1 MNTLYEF
8 EVNKEVTK
16 KHEEKSKNDEG
27 EEITITKDVTE
38 FVPVTFAIQKPN
50 RKLYE
55 SGELH
60 YGVRL
65 SEGIKA
71 GLLTRA
77 LLAKRYKDDGG
88 PMSEPE
94 KKRYAEL
101 YYQLAY
107 QQDQL
112 EKLKLNIDKKDED
125 TRNKLAGEIMAEITF
140 LQEELQE
147 YELAQ
152 SSLFDQTAEKRAQNQ
167 TIMWWVLHLAHQKSE
182 DGNYT
187 PVFGAGELSFDEMLD
202 KYDEIEERS
211 EPFWTEVI
219 KKYAY
224 FITFWYTNGL
234 SDQSQFEEI
243 EKMYKLEN
251 GIDLEELE
259 NEESSEEAKA
269 EESETEKTK
278 ADAKEKPKK
287 KTRKTKK
294 KAEAKSEEVEVKEP
308 EAEKPKDEETL
319 AEPAEA

>member
-8 EVNKEVTK
+8 EINREVTK
-16 KHEEKSKNDEG
+16 KVEEKSTNDKG
-27 EEITITKDVTE
+27 EEITITKDKIE
-38 FVPVTFAIQKPN
+38 NEPVTFAIQKPN
-50 RKLYE
+50 RRLFE
-55 SGELH
+55 AGELY
-60 YGVRL
+60 YGVKL

-77 LLAKRYKDDGG
+77 LLAKRYQDDGG

-107 QQDQL
+107 QQDLL
-112 EKLKLNIDKKDED
+112 EKLKLNLDKKSEEE
-125 TRNKLAGEIMAEITF
+125 RNRAAADIMAEITF

-167 TIMWWVLHLAHQKSE
+167 TIMWWVLHLAYQK
-182 DGNYT
+182 DGENWNA
-187 PVFGAGELSFDEMLD
+187 VFGADDDLEFDQMLD
-202 KYDEIEERS
+202 TYDEIEERN

-224 FITFWYTNGL
+224 FVTFWYTNGL
-234 SDQSQFEEI
+234 SEQSQFEEV

-251 GIDLEELE
+251 GIINLEDLEKEEEEKAKE
-259 NEESSEEAKA
+259 NPKAKKKPKAKKSAAKPKAEEKAENQEEAK
-269 EESETEKTK
+269 ETE
-278 ADAKEKPKK
+278 AKG
-287 KTRKTKK
+287 
-294 KAEAKSEEVEVKEP
+294 
-308 EAEKPKDEETL
+308 
-319 AEPAEA
+319 

>member
-8 EVNKEVTK
+8 EVNKEITEK
-16 KHEEKSKNDEG
+16 QEEKSKNEKG
-27 EEITITKDVTE
+27 EEITISKDVTK

-60 YGVRL
+60 YGVKL

-107 QQDQL
+107 QQDLL
-112 EKLKLNIDKKDED
+112 EKLKLNLEKKSEEE
-125 TRNKLAGEIMAEITF
+125 RNRAAADIMAEITF

-167 TIMWWVLHLAHQKSE
+167 TIMWWVLHLAYEKGEGGS
-182 DGNYT
+182 YS
-187 PVFGAGELSFDEMLD
+187 PVFGAGELEFNDMLD
-202 KYDEIEERS
+202 RYDEIEERN
-211 EPFWTEVI
+211 EPFWTETI
-219 KKYAY
+219 KKLAY

-234 SDQSQFEEI
+234 SEASQFEEV
-243 EKMYKLEN
+243 EKMYRLEN
-251 GIDLEELE
+251 GIALDE
-259 NEESSEEAKA
+259 EESTEEESDEEASPEDKKDSEEKPKTKKRSKRKKTSAKA
-269 EESETEKTK
+269 EES
-278 ADAKEKPKK
+278 
-287 KTRKTKK
+287 
-294 KAEAKSEEVEVKEP
+294 KAEEP
-308 EAEKPKDEETL
+308 KAEEAEEAEEAGEK
-319 AEPAEA
+319 AETVEA